1 MEVIEIEV
9 EKEVTN
15 PFVKSGL
22 VRTPPPQTQQV
33 QKQHTNEQQA
43 QQQGQQ
49 QYSAWT
55 KPPQPPRVEAAKK
68 LVDELHEYVDKRSNV
83 HKDIKALV
91 IKLQGALGSAVK
103 EWKNVVQR
111 AEAGEKELL
120 AAKTALEARRAAQM
134 QRAEADTVTREVNT
148 ASSVPPGVQS
158 TPFFTP
164 KRPRASPGDVRP
176 GGPKR
181 HKDAR
186 VTGAKLPPEATD
198 AVNSRTEWQVVGK
211 KKEKAS
217 KKNPPKKRKVVRTR
231 NKSEALIVKASD
243 DSYAEVI
250 RAMRMNP
257 DLKEL
262 GEDVHKVRRTRN
274 GEMLLELK
282 RNPKAGSIS
291 YKELTEKALGNKVE
305 VRALC
310 PEATLR
316 CKDLDEI
323 TTEEEVKLALKEQC
337 ELGEVQ
343 MTIRIRNGPDG
354 TKVALIKLPVD
365 AANKALKV
373 EKICVGWS
381 VCPLSVSQLPDVCF
395 KCLGFGHFARNCQ
408 GPDRSK
414 LCRRCGE
421 EGHMA
426 KDCTKPP
433 KCLICA
439 ATGDNKHPTGGSR
452 CPAFKRA
459 SATKSQWRCD
469 VAIISEPYQ
478 IPPGDGNWT
487 SDGAKTAAIWAVGKY
502 PIQEVVHCADE
513 GFVIAKINGV
523 FICSCYAPPRW
534 TIEQFNRML
543 DKLTEELTDRRP
555 VVVAGDFNAWAVEW
569 GSRLTNSRGS
579 SLLEAL
585 AKLNVDLANDGTTTT
600 YRKDGRE
607 SIIDVTFCSPGMIR
621 SMHWRVCEEYTHSD
635 HQAIRYCVG
644 RDSQVESSR
653 TQFGERKW
661 KTANFNKDVFVE
673 ALRLERNTINL
684 SAEELTATLSRA
696 CDATMPRMGKPRN
709 GRRPAYWWNSTIA
722 DLRTRC
728 LHARRRMQR
737 ARNSGEREERRLP
750 YRIARA
756 ALNKAIRLSK
766 KECLEE
772 LNNNANENPWGNAY
786 KMAMAKMKGPA
797 VPPDRC
803 PERMKTIIETLFPK
817 HEPTIWP
824 PVLYD
829 VQDVRGDEIRVSN
842 EELIA
847 VAKALPVKKAPGP
860 DGVPNVALKAAI
872 LENPDMFRTTFQ
884 KCMEDG
890 SFPDIWKRQ
899 KLVLLPKPGKPPGD
913 PSAYRPIC
921 LLDTVGK
928 LLERQEEVTG
938 ERVIIDRTIRSSSV
952 VDGID
957 NSKEPSP
964 VEPHFQT
971 DGNARDK
978 FVPNNIVRRC
988 ARDSRNDPHLSAT
1001 GRG

>member
-9 EKEVTN
+9 EREATN

-43 QQQGQQ
+43 QQQ
-49 QYSAWT
+49 YSAWT
-55 KPPQPPRVEAAKK
+55 KLPQPPRVEAAKK

-91 IKLQGALGSAVK
+91 IKLQGALVLIVL
-103 EWKNVVQR
+103 N
-111 AEAGEKELL
+111 GEH
-120 AAKTALEARRAAQM
+120 EARRAAQM
-134 QRAEADTVTREVNT
+134 QRAEADTATREVNT
-148 ASSVPPGVQS
+148 ASNVPPGVQS

-211 KKEKAS
+211 KRRKRA
-217 KKNPPKKRKVVRTR
+217 KKPPKKRKVVRTR

-243 DSYAEVI
+243 DSYAEVL

-262 GEDVHKVRRTRN
+262 GEDVQKVRRTRN
-274 GEMLLELK
+274 GEMLFELK

-291 YKELTEKALGNKVE
+291 YKELTEKALGNKVG

-316 CKDLDEI
+316 CNDLDEI
-323 TTEEEVKLALKEQC
+323 TTEEDVKFALKEQC

-354 TKVALIKLPVD
+354 TKVASIKLPVD

-414 LCRRCGE
+414 LCRRCCK
-421 EGHMA
+421 EGHKA

-459 SATKSQWRCD
+459 SATKSQWKCD

-543 DKLTEELTDRRP
+543 DKLTEELTDRIP

-621 SMHWRVCEEYTHSD
+621 SMDWRVCEEYTHSD

-653 TQFGERKW
+653 TQIGERKW

-709 GRRPAYWWNSTIA
+709 GRRPAYWWNSTIS
-722 DLRTRC
+722 DLRASC

-786 KMAMAKMKGPA
+786 KMAMANHGKVQQFHRIGARKG
-797 VPPDRC
+797 
-803 PERMKTIIETLFPK
+803 
-817 HEPTIWP
+817 
-824 PVLYD
+824 
-829 VQDVRGDEIRVSN
+829 
-842 EELIA
+842 
-847 VAKALPVKKAPGP
+847 
-860 DGVPNVALKAAI
+860 
-872 LENPDMFRTTFQ
+872 
-884 KCMEDG
+884 
-890 SFPDIWKRQ
+890 
-899 KLVLLPKPGKPPGD
+899 
-913 PSAYRPIC
+913 
-921 LLDTVGK
+921 
-928 LLERQEEVTG
+928 
-938 ERVIIDRTIRSSSV
+938 
-952 VDGID
+952 
-957 NSKEPSP
+957 
-964 VEPHFQT
+964 
-971 DGNARDK
+971 
-978 FVPNNIVRRC
+978 
-988 ARDSRNDPHLSAT
+988 
-1001 GRG
+1001 